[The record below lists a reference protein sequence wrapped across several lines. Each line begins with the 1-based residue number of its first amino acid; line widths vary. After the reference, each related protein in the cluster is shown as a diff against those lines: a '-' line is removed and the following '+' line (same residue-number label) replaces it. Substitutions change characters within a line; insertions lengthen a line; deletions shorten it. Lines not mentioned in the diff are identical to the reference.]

1 VSDVVMA
8 LIARVYRSDHDE
20 RRGAVRYP
28 IEIDAT
34 LRGPEGE
41 PIDALIYDLS
51 LIGFRMETSA
61 ALELDEAI
69 SIGIAGTRVNAS
81 VVARR
86 GPSGYGCEFVI
97 PITLA
102 QLKSA
107 LNPEQ
112 TVHEL
117 GRREKD
123 LDWSDDNDRGP
134 DSTIAEYRLAF
145 WLLVIFGSAL
155 GLAVLFLLLR
165 LF

>member
-1 VSDVVMA
+1 MA
-8 LIARVYRSDHDE
+8 LIARVYRSDPDE

-28 IEIDAT
+28 IEVGAT

-51 LIGFRMETSA
+51 LTGFRMETSA
-61 ALELDEAI
+61 ALDLDEDI
-69 SIGIAGTRVNAS
+69 SIGIAGTRVSAA

-86 GPSGYGCEFVI
+86 GPTGYGCEFAS
-97 PITLA
+97 PITLF

-117 GRREKD
+117 GLREKE
-123 LDWSDDNDRGP
+123 LDWSDDQDPGV
-134 DSTIAEYRLAF
+134 DSTIAEYRLAI
-145 WLLVIFGSAL
+145 WLLIIIGAAL
-155 GLAVLFLLLR
+155 GLAVLLLLLR

>member
-1 VSDVVMA
+1 MMA
-8 LIARVYRSDHDE
+8 LIARVYRSDPDE

-28 IEIDAT
+28 IEVGAT

-51 LIGFRMETSA
+51 LTGFRMETSA
-61 ALELDEAI
+61 ALDLDEDI
-69 SIGIAGTRVNAS
+69 SIGIAGTRVSAA

-86 GPSGYGCEFVI
+86 GPTGYGCEFAS
-97 PITLA
+97 PITLF

-117 GRREKD
+117 GLREKE
-123 LDWSDDNDRGP
+123 LDWSDDQDPGV
-134 DSTIAEYRLAF
+134 DSTIAEYRLAI
-145 WLLVIFGSAL
+145 WLLIIIGAAL
-155 GLAVLFLLLR
+155 GLAVLLLLLR